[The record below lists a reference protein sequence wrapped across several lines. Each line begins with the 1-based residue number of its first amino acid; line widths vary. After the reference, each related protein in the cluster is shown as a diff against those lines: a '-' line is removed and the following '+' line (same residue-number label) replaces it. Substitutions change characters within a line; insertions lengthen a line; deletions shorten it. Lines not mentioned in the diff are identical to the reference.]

1 MLSLRLRRALR
12 RAILVLALTASASVI
27 FPLSDLSAAP
37 RSESRWSGPERSARV
52 LRQGF
57 SLWTVLTSI
66 FEKAGMR
73 IDGNG

>member
-1 MLSLRLRRALR
+1 MLSLRLRRAI
-12 RAILVLALTASASVI
+12 AVLALTAASVI

-37 RSESRWSGPERSARV
+37 RCESRWSGPERSARV

-57 SLWTVLTSI
+57 SFWHVLASV
-66 FEKAGMR
+66 FEKIGIQ